1 MIQSKKSL
9 SVLYSLGFILAVSTA
24 FPAYIESTFLENF
37 VDLRW
42 VGLFFG
48 GAMLAT
54 LAATLYFPYL
64 IKKFTNYYL
73 ALTVLAV
80 NFFSILLL
88 ILVNSPFLVFVFFT
102 LFIVSISLIW
112 INMDIFVET
121 FSANPTTGF
130 TRTLYFTLVNLGW
143 VFSPFLV
150 GYLLQ
155 TYDYRFIFWLAALL
169 LLPVAIILL
178 QQKPRF
184 SFSVQYKGGS
194 IKMAIKDMWHN
205 LNLRNIFFVSLL
217 LRVFYTFAVI
227 YIPVYLNQNLGFS
240 WSVIGLIFSFM
251 LLPFIFLE
259 LPAGIIADK
268 YLGEK
273 EILIVGFSILIIS
286 LLLMFFIQSVN
297 PIIWGLM
304 LFLSRCGAALVE
316 AMQETYFFK
325 NVDVP
330 QINYINI
337 YRTAHP
343 LSYFIGSTLAVVLLT
358 FFSLSYLFLF
368 FALVLLFGIYFAWQI
383 KDTK

>member
-1 MIQSKKSL
+1 M
-9 SVLYSLGFILAVSTA
+9 
-24 FPAYIESTFLENF
+24 
-37 VDLRW
+37 
-42 VGLFFG
+42 
-48 GAMLAT
+48 
-54 LAATLYFPYL
+54 
-64 IKKFTNYYL
+64 
-73 ALTVLAV
+73 
-80 NFFSILLL
+80 
-88 ILVNSPFLVFVFFT
+88 
-102 LFIVSISLIW
+102 
-112 INMDIFVET
+112 
-121 FSANPTTGF
+121 
-130 TRTLYFTLVNLGW
+130 
-143 VFSPFLV
+143 
-150 GYLLQ
+150 
-155 TYDYRFIFWLAALL
+155 

-178 QQKPRF
+178 QQKARF
-184 SFSVQYKGGS
+184 SSAVQYKGGS
-194 IKMAIKDMWHN
+194 IKAAIKDMWYN

-217 LRVFYTFAVI
+217 LRIFYTFAVI